1 MGARKPTF
9 RQLSSA
15 PFGLY
20 TCPSSEGFA
29 MRCLPLAA
37 SLVVAGLT
45 VAAAPP
51 AKKPAPPPAKSQKTN
66 PPTAPQPVK
75 GDPYSMTVPVDATAA
90 SASVAQN
97 NAING
102 GRARAWGALS
112 HRMVPQKDWDKLPKL
127 DDPGL
132 ERLIRGYTVADEKR
146 STTRYMARVT
156 YIFNPNAVRH
166 LLRVANIGIS
176 EQGGSAILL
185 VALSPSFNPQSPW
198 ARAVAQTKIPGA
210 AFPLVTPIGDEV
222 DQSSLGPL
230 RLGAGWGQI
239 EPVAQRVH
247 AGEAVLMH
255 ASNPAA
261 SKMTVRMRRVGPT
274 RSTVMLADVEIPI
287 PAGTPPEKAYAMAAQ
302 KAEAAIEDAW
312 KNKGTATVDLSKKSK
327 LIAEVPI
334 TSLQQWSST
343 LARLAAVTNVSDVS
357 IMAMNT
363 GEGRVAISYAG
374 TPDQLRT
381 AAGQA
386 NLALTDRGGA
396 WWVSNGKPEDN
407 PDTGE

>member
-1 MGARKPTF
+1 
-9 RQLSSA
+9 
-15 PFGLY
+15 
-20 TCPSSEGFA
+20 

-37 SLVVAGLT
+37 SLVVAGLMIG
-45 VAAAPP
+45 AAPP
-51 AKKPAPPPAKSQKTN
+51 AKKPAVHPPPKTQKGAPPPA
-66 PPTAPQPVK
+66 AQPVK
-75 GDPYSMTVPVDATAA
+75 GDPYSITVPVDASAS

-132 ERLIRGYTVADEKR
+132 ERLIRGYTVANEKR

-166 LLRVANIGIS
+166 LLRVANIGVS

-198 ARAVAQTKIPGA
+198 ARAVAQTKVPGA

-222 DQSSLGPL
+222 DQSALGPL
-230 RLGAGWGQI
+230 RLGSAGWGQI

-247 AGEAVLMH
+247 AGEAVLLQ

-261 SKMTVRMRRVGPT
+261 SKMTVRMRRVGPN
-274 RSTVMLADVEIPI
+274 RSGVVLANVEIPI
-287 PAGTPPEKAYAMAAQ
+287 PAGTPPEKAYATAAQ
-302 KAEAAIEDAW
+302 QAEAAIEDAW
-312 KNKGTATVDLSKKSK
+312 KNKGTVDLNKKAR
-327 LIAEVPI
+327 LVAEVPI
-334 TSLQQWSST
+334 TSLEQWSST
-343 LARLAAVTNVSDVS
+343 LARLAAVPTVNDVS
-357 IMAMNT
+357 VVAMNT

-386 NLALTDRGGA
+386 NLTLTDRGGS
-396 WWVSNGKPEDN
+396 WWVSNGKPESN
-407 PDTGE
+407 SDTGE